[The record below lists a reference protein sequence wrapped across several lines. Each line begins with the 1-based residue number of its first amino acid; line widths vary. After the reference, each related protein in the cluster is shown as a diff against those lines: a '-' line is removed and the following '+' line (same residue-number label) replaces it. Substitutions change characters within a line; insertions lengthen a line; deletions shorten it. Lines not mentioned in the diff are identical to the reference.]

1 MKTWQIILLTV
12 LVTLLIVGAVLY
24 LNKDKFLSDA
34 SGSKPLSRYIPDISV
49 IEAGTLLIDYYETT
63 TAIVTE
69 PGSSAANDSFEITLS
84 AHSDTEILL
93 DIYTR
98 AHEEAE
104 EEHRSYFVPLTSL
117 SGAYKII
124 DQYDMKNWHKA
135 KDTGGTGRYHVCK
148 YFQNGELI
156 RVSSDQMPADGTE
169 AFAELKSF
177 LLALISDKSN

>member
-24 LNKDKFLSDA
+24 LNKDKFMSDA
-34 SGSKPLSRYIPDISV
+34 SGSKPLSKYVPDISG
-49 IEAGTLLIDYYETT
+49 IEAGTLLIDYYETA
-63 TAIVTE
+63 TAIVAE

-84 AHSDTEILL
+84 AHSDAEIKL

-104 EEHRSYFVPLTSL
+104 EDHRSYYVPLTSL
-117 SGAYKII
+117 SEVYKII

-135 KDTGGTGRYHVCK
+135 KDTGGTGMYYVCK
-148 YFQNGELI
+148 YFQKGELI
-156 RVSSDQMPADGTE
+156 RVSSDQMPAYGTE
-169 AFAELKSF
+169 AFTELKSF
-177 LLALISDKSN
+177 LLALVSNVSN